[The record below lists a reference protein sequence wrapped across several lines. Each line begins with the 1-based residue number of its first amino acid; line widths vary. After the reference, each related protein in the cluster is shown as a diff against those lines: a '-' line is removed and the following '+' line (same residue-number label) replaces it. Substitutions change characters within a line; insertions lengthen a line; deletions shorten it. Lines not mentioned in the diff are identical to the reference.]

1 MSVGTGQGVTPREA
15 EVLAAVGSHLT
26 NAQIA
31 GRLHLSVRTVDSHVA
46 SLLRKLGVAD
56 RRALAE
62 LAPAVGAGPAL
73 GAGIAGVPETW
84 TSLVGREDEVAGVAA
99 ALERARLVTLV
110 GPGGVGKTRLA
121 VEVTRAVG
129 PSFPFGGAFAELQPV
144 QPDFVVQ
151 AVATALGVVG
161 QPGRTVEQSVQGHLE
176 RRRVLVVLDNCEHVL
191 ATAAGFVAD
200 LLAACPQVTVLATS
214 RERLGVTG
222 ERVVAVNPLSTE
234 GASDSEAVRL
244 FVARARAQDPAFA
257 DDGETVARLCVRLD
271 GLPLAIELA
280 AARVASVGARPL
292 LDATTDRL
300 RLLSGGQGRHRS
312 LRAVLDWSHDLLG
325 EPEQRLL
332 RRLGV
337 FANAFDLP
345 AVVTVA
351 GGGDGEG
358 EDRAAV
364 IDTLGHLVD
373 KSLVLRRPA
382 PDGPT
387 RWALLETV
395 RSYALDR
402 LQASGEAAG
411 TQARHRSWAAS
422 VAAGLAR
429 RLDGGEPW
437 ADGLDH
443 VVDDL
448 RAAIELAP
456 AGPDATC
463 YDLARTTGILTF
475 ARGLIAE
482 AERHLRVAAA
492 HATTSVQAATALQA
506 AAHVAMN
513 DVRTATAV
521 RLLVDAAEA
530 VAGSDDALRAICLAQ
545 AVMIARRF
553 TGGLD
558 EVIPEERLQELVAE
572 MRRLPAPTSDSLAS
586 AWLAQAEGWM
596 ASGNTAGAD
605 LRLAEAALADA
616 RSVGDPTLIC
626 VATDAVSAALLNTG
640 RHRDAYALDRAR
652 LDVIGRMRG
661 HDPHAA
667 YEIDDAIEV
676 VGHAGCAAG
685 ELRAALAAQA
695 AAIAAYDRERPHR
708 PVRCAVLFPLN
719 LALTDR
725 FDEAAIVAESM
736 WSAWLAAGSPFA
748 GWMGAA
754 LLGAAL
760 AHGVRGQTGAY
771 EEWLHRTARLFP
783 DRDMWERRNTGT
795 VATFTVARVAQHGG
809 NLDEARSVLARYID
823 HPPPIPPGALS
834 YFDGYP
840 RALAADVAA
849 AVASP
854 DTLALI
860 AAAAPAATE
869 NRWAAAC
876 LDRARGRLG
885 GDPGLIAQAAD
896 AFGDLDA
903 RFEQA
908 CTLLLLPDHAERAR
922 LMLSDLGCPLPA

>member
-1 MSVGTGQGVTPREA
+1 
-15 EVLAAVGSHLT
+15 LAAVGSHLT

-84 TSLVGREDEVAGVAA
+84 TSLVGRQDEVAGVAA
-99 ALERARLVTLV
+99 AMDEARLVTLV

-129 PSFPFGGAFAELQPV
+129 PSFPFGGGFAELQPV

-151 AVATALGVVG
+151 AVATTLGVAG

-176 RRRVLVVLDNCEHVL
+176 RRRVLIVLDNCEHVL
-191 ATAAGFVAD
+191 ATAATFVAN
-200 LLAACPQVTVLATS
+200 LLAACPQVSVLATS
-214 RERLGVTG
+214 RERLGVAG

-234 GASDSEAVRL
+234 GAADSEAVRL
-244 FVARARAQDPAFA
+244 FVERARAQDPAFA
-257 DDGETVARLCVRLD
+257 DDGDTVARLCVRLD

-280 AARVASVGARPL
+280 AARVASVGSRPL

-351 GGGDGEG
+351 GDGG
-358 EDRAAV
+358 DRAAA

-382 PDGPT
+382 PAAP

-402 LQASGEAAG
+402 LRASGEDAA

-422 VAAGLAR
+422 VAADLSE
-429 RLDGGEPW
+429 RLEAGGAW
-437 ADGLDH
+437 ADDFDH

-456 AGPDATC
+456 AGPDPTS
-463 YDLARTTGILTF
+463 YELARATGILTF

-482 AERHLRVAAA
+482 AQRHLKVAAT
-492 HATTSVQAATALQA
+492 HATTPVQAATALQA

-513 DVRTATAV
+513 DVRTAAAV
-521 RLLVDAAEA
+521 RLLVDAATA
-530 VAGSDDALRAICLAQ
+530 VAGSDDARHTVCLAQ
-545 AVMIARRF
+545 ALMIAQRF

-558 EVIPEERLQELVAE
+558 EEIPYGRMQELADE
-572 MRRLPAPTSDSLAS
+572 MRRLPPPADPFAAAWRALAES
-586 AWLAQAEGWM
+586 WM
-596 ASGNTAGAD
+596 ASGNTTDAD
-605 LRLAEAALADA
+605 LGLAESALADA

-640 RHRDAYALDRAR
+640 RHHDAFELDRTR

-661 HDPHAA
+661 HDPHAT
-667 YEIDDAIEV
+667 YEIDDAIETI
-676 VGHAGCAAG
+676 GHAGCAAG
-685 ELRAALAAQA
+685 ELRSALAAQA
-695 AAIAAYDRERPHR
+695 AAIGAYDVERPHR
-708 PVRCAVLFPLN
+708 PVRCAVMFPLG
-719 LALTDR
+719 LALTGR
-725 FDEAAIVAESM
+725 FDEASIVAESM

-748 GWMGAA
+748 GWMGSA

-760 AHGVRGQTGAY
+760 AHGLRGQTGAY
-771 EEWLHRTARLFP
+771 EEWLRRTAHLFP
-783 DRDMWERRNTGT
+783 DRDMWDVCNTGT
-795 VATFTVARVAQHGG
+795 VAAFTVARVALHGG
-809 NLDEARSVLARYID
+809 DVDEARSVLARYLD
-823 HPPPIPPGALS
+823 HPPVSPAGALS
-834 YFDGYP
+834 YFNGYP

-849 AVASP
+849 AVGSP
-854 DTLALI
+854 DAPALI
-860 AAAAPAATE
+860 DGAMPAATE

-876 LDRARGRLG
+876 VDRARGRLA
-885 GDPGLIAQAAD
+885 GDPNLIARAAE
-896 AFGDLDA
+896 AFADIDA

-908 CTLLLLPDHAERAR
+908 CTLVLLPDHAARAR
-922 LMLSDLGCPLPA
+922 RLLGELDCAPPA